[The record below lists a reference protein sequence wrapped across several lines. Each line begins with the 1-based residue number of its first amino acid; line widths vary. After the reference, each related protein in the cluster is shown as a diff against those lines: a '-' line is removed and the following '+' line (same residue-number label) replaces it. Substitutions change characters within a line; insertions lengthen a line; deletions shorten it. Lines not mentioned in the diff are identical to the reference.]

1 MRLKLLLYEHNFRS
15 LALMKSMNIEV
26 QALEDN
32 PFRLQEVKV
41 SYVGLVDIL
50 VFPVLSSGV
59 L

>member
-1 MRLKLLLYEHNFRS
+1 
-15 LALMKSMNIEV
+15 MKSMNIEV